1 MPRTRKRIIFVL
13 RARAAPQRGREG
25 IFRGEAEYRGGM
37 KKKILLAVCVILT
50 VCAAAAAFAAC
61 NKEGGET
68 PSDISRSVG
77 SLYAGGSD
85 SFAVT
90 VESGVRETPFIADG
104 KVGEVKDFTEL
115 SVTPLTVNGYEEIA
129 FVLYG
134 AEEGAESVSGT
145 LTAGTFGEFRG
156 EITLP
161 FAPVKIA
168 LTADGQTFELEL
180 EDVLDGKLTSA
191 DAVNVAKKQ
200 FAERIAAEEAD
211 GKPAREI
218 YVKLITGDRETYYF
232 YVSFIG
238 EGTDYWAALID
249 PSDGTVVSHR

>member
-1 MPRTRKRIIFVL
+1 M
-13 RARAAPQRGREG
+13 
-25 IFRGEAEYRGGM
+25 
-37 KKKILLAVCVILT
+37 
-50 VCAAAAAFAAC
+50 
-61 NKEGGET
+61 
-68 PSDISRSVG
+68 
-77 SLYAGGSD
+77 
-85 SFAVT
+85 
-90 VESGVRETPFIADG
+90 
-104 KVGEVKDFTEL
+104 
-115 SVTPLTVNGYEEIA
+115 
-129 FVLYG
+129 
-134 AEEGAESVSGT
+134 SGT

-211 GKPAREI
+211 GKPAREV